1 MDVHTRQ
8 TNPQNVNTST
18 SPHVEAVDSGLHR
31 RSLHGT
37 GARCVWLDQ
46 MRSSLPLDLAA
57 GGRPGPRGARRGRGR
72 PRLLLQRGEV
82 RPNPREALREHP
94 LGERDTVR
102 ERRCCTGCC
111 PRTPFLYGML
121 SGNTVPVRDAIREH
135 RSCTGCYPG
144 TPFLYGMREHRSY
157 TGYCPGT
164 PFLYGMLFGNTVP
177 AYPPV

>member
-1 MDVHTRQ
+1 MPAPRPRHCPVTPGTTFCQ
-8 TNPQNVNTST
+8 TPPN
-18 SPHVEAVDSGLHR
+18 AVLKK

-94 LGERDTVR
+94 LGERDAVL
-102 ERRCCTGCC
+102 ERRCCAGYR
-111 PRTPFLYGML
+111 PRTPFLYVML
-121 SGNTVPVRDAIREH
+121 SENTVPVRYAIREH

-144 TPFLYGMREHRSY
+144 TPFLYGMLS
-157 TGYCPGT
+157 
-164 PFLYGMLFGNTVP
+164 GNTVP